1 MSGSNSA
8 SLRAATERYR
18 EFNDSIETSS
28 RVSQRDRRVDRARRV
43 ALDALRTWARAN
55 EATRELREIDLAVAA
70 DQLFAAEA

>member
-1 MSGSNSA
+1 MSGSSSA